1 MEGDSEGQYGRGS
14 SFGSRCMGT
23 DNLQGQHLLERVART
38 EGLERPDDRL
48 DADGVQGFGIPGPRG
63 GMRSRT
69 VAVIGW
75 EKRVLAGM
83 GDLNKKIK
91 PITYPIKGN

>member
-1 MEGDSEGQYGRGS
+1 MGTCEAGDRGE
-14 SFGSRCMGT
+14 MGT
-23 DNLQGQHLLERVART
+23 DDLQGQHLLDRVAR
-38 EGLERPDDRL
+38 PDGRL
-48 DADGVQGFGIPGPRG
+48 DAEGVHGFGIPGPRG

-91 PITYPIKGN
+91 PIIYPIKGN